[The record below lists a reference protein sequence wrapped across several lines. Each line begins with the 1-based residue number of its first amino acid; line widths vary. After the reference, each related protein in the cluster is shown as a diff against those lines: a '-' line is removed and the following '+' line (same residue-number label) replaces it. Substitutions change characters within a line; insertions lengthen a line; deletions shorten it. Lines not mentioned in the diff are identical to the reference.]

1 MQIPQLWYKRDSI
14 DLLLNLRFLPEL
26 TSTTPTSAS
35 LSLIKQYI

>member
-14 DLLLNLRFLPEL
+14 DLLLNLCYLAEL